1 MKRRRKRR
9 EGEVKEKKGKEK
21 QEKGRGMKKERN
33 GERERKKRE
42 KGKGKER
49 ERKKEKGKGERLGSC
64 PALGRG
70 RATPPRSHP
79 ASHSGPRAAH
89 GAAVPESSG
98 ARGAAR
104 RGDGR
109 RWTRGSSR
117 SVRPVIAAAAPHR
130 PASRRRRCPLAGGG
144 GVPTAAAR
152 RDNSAPW
159 RPCRGTAPRGAVGWA
174 VRAELPLP
182 AFKPRPLAHVTSP

>member
-1 MKRRRKRR
+1 M
-9 EGEVKEKKGKEK
+9 G
-21 QEKGRGMKKERN
+21 
-33 GERERKKRE
+33 
-42 KGKGKER
+42 KGKGKKEKR
-49 ERKKEKGKGERLGSC
+49 EKERKGKGKGEKGKRGKGKGERGKGKGERLGSC

-159 RPCRGTAPRGAVGWA
+159 RPCRGTAPRGEVGWA